1 MHSVRKLFVSLLFLC
16 LGAGLLA
23 AEAPVQVR
31 PEDTKIEAL
40 LVYVGSQ
47 TKVKFI
53 RNGSEYD
60 NATAVKFLRGK
71 WDRQRGT
78 VSSAKEFIDKIAS
91 RSSTSGKPYRIRLA
105 DGQEVDCAVFLSNRL
120 AELESK

>member
-1 MHSVRKLFVSLLFLC
+1 MQTFRKLFVSLLFLC

-23 AEAPVQVR
+23 AEATVQVR

-40 LVYVGSQ
+40 LVYVSSQ